1 MYVCKIFNKFVYKLF
16 WAKMRL
22 FLSTWLLS
30 YILTLKKKK
39 ESDINMRE
47 RDSIKKTNDI
57 ERDSIMLI
65 EMIS

>member
-1 MYVCKIFNKFVYKLF
+1 
-16 WAKMRL
+16 MRL